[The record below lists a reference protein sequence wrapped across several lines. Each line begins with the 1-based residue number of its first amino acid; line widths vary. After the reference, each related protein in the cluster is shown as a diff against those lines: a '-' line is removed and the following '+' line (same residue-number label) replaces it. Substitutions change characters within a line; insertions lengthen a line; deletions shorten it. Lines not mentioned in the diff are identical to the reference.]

1 MRHWSLVLSGLLI
14 SAVALPFPAQA
25 RPQRNYR
32 QAFSLAQTAID
43 RCYQKKDLEE
53 CDRLSR
59 IEFTLSTW
67 CNQGDQNACEALDA
81 VMQSVDI
88 EFRRQAA
95 TSAYE

>member
-1 MRHWSLVLSGLLI
+1 MRHWSLVLPGLLI
-14 SAVALPFPAQA
+14 SVIASPFPAQA
-25 RPQRNYR
+25 RPQHNLR
-32 QAFSLAQTAID
+32 QAFNLAQTAID

-67 CNQGDQNACEALDA
+67 CNQGERNACEALDA